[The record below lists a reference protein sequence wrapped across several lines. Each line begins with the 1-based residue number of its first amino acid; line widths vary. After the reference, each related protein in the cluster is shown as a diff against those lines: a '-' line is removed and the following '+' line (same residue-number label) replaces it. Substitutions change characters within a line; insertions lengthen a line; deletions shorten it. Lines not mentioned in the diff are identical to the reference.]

1 MALNNLQGHWCP
13 FIVVTLLTIY
23 RHPVLGSGYERR
35 SASFSSYNRS
45 KLSEVAICPASNIV
59 CAGVCQTT
67 KGCSSYKLQDQSCV
81 LIDASQLN
89 FSPEN
94 EEELQLHVDISFAPI
109 YGNWSPWRS
118 LGSCF
123 NSTGRGLK
131 LQVRT
136 CNNSEPQGM
145 DTECTGPSKR
155 YVNCSIENRPF
166 KVLHFEG
173 NELPKGDWAFEQF
186 CSKSGSFV
194 TSYSTNSSEHE
205 PGSGT
210 ILTDIAMVCSDGTD
224 LRIGNRMEDPIP
236 PPQDSCDKGYNAAWI
251 NRLNVTEA
259 SGSQIFAYATALQ
272 LICSSEEW
280 SEINDS
286 NTVRIDPKVC
296 KTGALICGLQT
307 KECGQDEDSS
317 FFCFSNIKIMC
328 CSMLHSN

>member
-94 EEELQLHVDISFAPI
+94 EEELQLHVDISFAP
-109 YGNWSPWRS
+109 
-118 LGSCF
+118 
-123 NSTGRGLK
+123 
-131 LQVRT
+131 
-136 CNNSEPQGM
+136 
-145 DTECTGPSKR
+145 
-155 YVNCSIENRPF
+155 

-286 NTVRIDPKVC
+286 NT
-296 KTGALICGLQT
+296 
-307 KECGQDEDSS
+307 
-317 FFCFSNIKIMC
+317 
-328 CSMLHSN
+328 